1 MISLKDNK
9 FMLKKIVETLHKNN
23 KKVNENGDKTIIIL

>member
-9 FMLKKIVETLHKNN
+9 FMLKKIVEILNKNN
-23 KKVNENGDKTIIIL
+23 KKVNENGYKTIIII